1 MLFALLCLATCGVA
15 LNLYLRYA
23 LSSSRS
29 ESMRKREHRLLR
41 YLDSDLRMHP
51 QFTWQQHLEHFL
63 EATPE
68 TDLVE
73 VDDPGGR
80 RLYPASD
87 PAPDLPRTTAPCTEP
102 CLSSVRMDGH
112 HARVLTHNVT
122 IAGKSVRLIL
132 VGTTDEHYDILHT
145 IDVGLLGLLP
155 FVLLGSILGGYAL
168 SRQALL
174 PVGQMTA
181 QAQRLSL
188 RHLDARISEP
198 PTGDELQELAQA
210 WNDMLQRLEASA
222 QSITQFTAD
231 ASHDL
236 RTAITVI
243 LANAQLALRRER
255 TPERY
260 QETLASIVSEAQ
272 HMLEMLEDLLL
283 ASRSGWSTEGLAFEE
298 VDLVAVLRETYEASL
313 ASTALREHSFHLE
326 LSLGQLWIQADAML
340 LRRLTS
346 ILLDNAIKY
355 TPTGGSI
362 TMRLCGSESDWRLEV
377 QDNGVGIA
385 LELQDRIFERLFRVD
400 RTRPDGHGLGLAV
413 ARWITD
419 AHGFSLDVIS
429 QPNQGST
436 FRVHNHVAVAAL
448 RTPTSL
454 LPVSEQLTRR

>member
-1 MLFALLCLATCGVA
+1 
-15 LNLYLRYA
+15 
-23 LSSSRS
+23 
-29 ESMRKREHRLLR
+29 
-41 YLDSDLRMHP
+41 
-51 QFTWQQHLEHFL
+51 
-63 EATPE
+63 
-68 TDLVE
+68 
-73 VDDPGGR
+73 
-80 RLYPASD
+80 
-87 PAPDLPRTTAPCTEP
+87 
-102 CLSSVRMDGH
+102 
-112 HARVLTHNVT
+112 
-122 IAGKSVRLIL
+122 
-132 VGTTDEHYDILHT
+132 
-145 IDVGLLGLLP
+145 
-155 FVLLGSILGGYAL
+155 
-168 SRQALL
+168 
-174 PVGQMTA
+174 
-181 QAQRLSL
+181 
-188 RHLDARISEP
+188 
-198 PTGDELQELAQA
+198 
-210 WNDMLQRLEASA
+210 
-222 QSITQFTAD
+222 
-231 ASHDL
+231 
-236 RTAITVI
+236 
-243 LANAQLALRRER
+243 
-255 TPERY
+255 
-260 QETLASIVSEAQ
+260 
-272 HMLEMLEDLLL
+272 MLEDLLL

-355 TPTGGSI
+355 TPIGGSI